1 MATIRET
8 FDPDAIRRRID
19 EMRDRQEPLVPPN
32 SAFIYHAACNVV
44 EGALLCLASLAVW
57 NRSSLLDASSP
68 TANFVRPRG
77 RRRAGGRHAQRN
89 NPRGYN
95 RARTE

>member
-1 MATIRET
+1 
-8 FDPDAIRRRID
+8 
-19 EMRDRQEPLVPPN
+19 MRDRQEPLVPPT

-44 EGALLCLASLAVW
+44 EGALMCLASLAVW

-77 RRRAGGRHAQRN
+77 RGGVRGWPAGRAGSCAMGLH
-89 NPRGYN
+89 